1 MADGSAGTFVS
12 RLVAAG
18 SYPVVMMG
26 GFALYAGFTG
36 MGLSATPASFAAVLI
51 GAVLITL
58 HEIKLP
64 NREAWKPGAGE
75 IGNDAAFMVTVQV
88 ALPYLLSITLVIAI
102 SDYLKASDVMV
113 RGFWPHDLPV
123 AAQAGLM
130 LLAADFPRYWM
141 HRAFHK
147 FTALWRL
154 HAVHHSP
161 HRLYWLNVG
170 RFHPIEK
177 ATQYAVD
184 ALPFALLGVSNEVL
198 AAYFV
203 FYALNGFF
211 QHSNCKLRLGPLN
224 YIVSGPELHRW
235 HHSEVEKESD
245 TNFGNNLIL
254 WDLLFGTRF
263 LPDDREVGPLGLLNR
278 HYPVGFLAQ
287 MKTPFIRGQE
297 GG

>member
-1 MADGSAGTFVS
+1 MVEESAERTVS
-12 RLVAAG
+12 KLVAAG
-18 SYPVVMMG
+18 SYPAVMML
-26 GFALYAGFTG
+26 GFALYAGLAG
-36 MGLSATPASFAAVLI
+36 MGLPVTLASFVSVLI
-51 GAVLITL
+51 GAAVITL

-64 NREAWKPGAGE
+64 HRVAWKPGAGE
-75 IGNDAAFMVTVQV
+75 IGTDAAFMMTVQI
-88 ALPYLLSITLVIAI
+88 ALPYLLSLSLVVAV
-102 SDYLKASDVMV
+102 SEYLKT
-113 RGFWPHDLPV
+113 RGLAVAGYWPQDLPV

-130 LLAADFPRYWM
+130 LLAADLPRYWL

-147 FTALWRL
+147 FRPMWRF

-170 RFHPIEK
+170 RFHPLEK
-177 ATQYAVD
+177 AVQYAVD
-184 ALPFALLGVSNEVL
+184 ALPFALLGVSNDVL

-235 HHSEVEKESD
+235 HHSQLAKESD
-245 TNFGNNLIL
+245 HNFGNNLIL

-263 LPDDREVGPLGLLNR
+263 LPDDREVGPLGLVNR
-278 HYPVGFLAQ
+278 RYPTGFLAQ
-287 MKTPFIRGQE
+287 MKTPFIRGLE
-297 GG
+297 NG